1 MAVVSSIALSGVEA
15 AVRRAASVTGVD
27 FGFLMRTAKRESGFD
42 ATAKAASSSAAGLF
56 QFIEQTWLST
66 IKRHG
71 AAHGYARYADL
82 IVEGSDG
89 RFRVPGGDE
98 ARKAV
103 MDLRYDP
110 HCAALMAGELA
121 SDHAAYLRGRT
132 GREPTGGELYAAHF
146 LGPQGSA
153 KLIEAAHTTP
163 GAIAANLFPD
173 AASANRGVF
182 YRDGRALSVGEVYT
196 DLGRTGGGGAAVEND
211 PGQAAFAQYAGA
223 GRLERLKEQAM
234 LMQFILSAPDSTNA
248 AFGSGSSGGGDSA
261 SPVNALLRTEML
273 SAFAKAKGGA

>member
-1 MAVVSSIALSGVEA
+1 MAVTPIAAFSGIEA
-15 AVRRAASVTGVD
+15 AVRRAADVTGVD

-42 ATAKAASSSAAGLF
+42 AGAKASSSSAAGLF
-56 QFIEQTWLST
+56 QFIEQTWLAT
-66 IKRHG
+66 VKHHG

-82 IVEGSDG
+82 IQEGADG
-89 RFRVPGGDE
+89 RFHVPAGEE
-98 ARKAV
+98 ARKVV

-153 KLIEAAHTTP
+153 KLIEAAQTSP
-163 GAIAANLFPD
+163 NAVAANLFPD

-182 YRDGRALSVGEVYT
+182 YRDGRALTVSEVYAN
-196 DLGRTGGGGAAVEND
+196 LGAAGGSDKAIASD
-211 PGQAAFAQYAGA
+211 PGQEAFVQYAGA
-223 GRLERLKEQAM
+223 GRLERLREQAM
-234 LMQFILSAPDSTNA
+234 LMQFFLSAPDSG
-248 AFGSGSSGGGDSA
+248 GSATSSSPLSA
-261 SPVNALLRTEML
+261 LMTSQMME
-273 SAFAKAKGGA
+273 AFAKANGQGGR